1 MRTRVALPSSPELPE
16 VEYSRRC
23 AQRALAS
30 KRISAV
36 KVANDRV
43 VFEKV
48 QPKRFAKLMTGRKVK
63 RCRRWG
69 KQLWFE
75 MDKGPCPTLHLGMT
89 GSVHIKGKRGL
100 KYVRLKEEDPNTWP
114 PRFCKLE
121 LQMSDGTCFA
131 MSDPRR
137 FGRIRASCGAV
148 VAMAEDDGAE
158 DVEASWVGAG
168 LQQAGAM
175 IALLAALLGAACG
188 AVGVG
193 MQMRKEVQDLK
204 KQLQAIAAPME
215 SLEMLC
221 QELKAQ
227 QGSMETACKAMELR
241 QDCTAGLVAD
251 AARHMQ
257 RAMQEWSRSQ
267 NAIWLQRQ
275 LRPILEG
282 WCRACRVCREDAQ
295 VGWKLLC
302 SEVWCRA
309 LRDAWASSLEGD
321 AEAVQEAV
329 DTLNNM
335 RLCRWAG
342 WRPQTVLPVLLQEAN
357 QHLQEPA
364 GGVIWVLSDQ
374 ILERM
379 QELRSLA
386 GSMQEQQISAPQVPN
401 VGLQEALALQV

>member
-1 MRTRVALPSSPELPE
+1 
-16 VEYSRRC
+16 
-23 AQRALAS
+23 
-30 KRISAV
+30 
-36 KVANDRV
+36 
-43 VFEKV
+43 
-48 QPKRFAKLMTGRKVK
+48 
-63 RCRRWG
+63 
-69 KQLWFE
+69 
-75 MDKGPCPTLHLGMT
+75 
-89 GSVHIKGKRGL
+89 
-100 KYVRLKEEDPNTWP
+100 
-114 PRFCKLE
+114 
-121 LQMSDGTCFA
+121 
-131 MSDPRR
+131 
-137 FGRIRASCGAV
+137 
-148 VAMAEDDGAE
+148 MAEDDGAE

-168 LQQAGAM
+168 LQQAG
-175 IALLAALLGAACG
+175 
-188 AVGVG
+188 
-193 MQMRKEVQDLK
+193 KEVQDLK

-241 QDCTAGLVAD
+241 QDCTAGVEQKPECYLAAAPAQAHPGGLV
-251 AARHMQ
+251 Q
-257 RAMQEWSRSQ
+257 S
-267 NAIWLQRQ
+267 LQGLQ
-275 LRPILEG
+275 
-282 WCRACRVCREDAQ
+282 EDAQ
-295 VGWKLLC
+295 VGWRLLC